1 MLFAVAPTDVIF
13 VMDMDTFAP
22 WELLEWAMGQL
33 EPVRESCLVINAF
46 RRLAP
51 RCPLPCPHPAVML
64 LTKLSYWHIAGCDED
79 LVGRYGG
86 TDPLFRHKTSVMRS
100 CTTIHAANL
109 GDMPLLQV
117 IKRNG
122 GPRKTKANGNKK
134 IGLVA
139 AKING
144 TRPWATSVL
153 RFSWYV
159 AFSTVPASAS
169 VPAPTPVL
177 APAPTKATSG
187 TPLLRR
193 GAVSWWRRWITR
205 RPRS

>member
-13 VMDMDTFAP
+13 VMDMDTAAP

-46 RRLAP
+46 RRLAS

-64 LTKLSYWHIAGCDED
+64 VTKLSYWHIAGCDED
-79 LVGRYGG
+79 LVGYYGG
-86 TDPLFRHKTSVMRS
+86 TDPLFRHKTSAMRS
-100 CTTIHAANL
+100 CTTHHATNL
-109 GDMPLLQV
+109 GDLPLLRV
-117 IKRNG
+117 ISRGTG
-122 GPRKTKANGNKK
+122 GRKTKANGNKK
-134 IGLVA
+134 SGVVA

-159 AFSTVPASAS
+159 AFSSVSASAS
-169 VPAPTPVL
+169 APAPTPVP
-177 APAPTKATSG
+177 APAPTKATSA
-187 TPLLRR
+187 LRRR
-193 GAVSWWRRWITR
+193 GAVSWWRRWMTMQQQ
-205 RPRS
+205 PP